1 MVTTRR
7 KNKRKLSDGLLGNA
21 WVQDMAGE
29 ISIEGCIQCLRLWEE
44 IEKVNRNDAV
54 LDKYVWKGAKPG
66 VYSAKDTYNM
76 LCQGRVIDGTHK
88 QIWKASTPLKG
99 KVFCWLAMRY
109 RL

>member
-66 VYSAKDTYNM
+66 VYSAKIPIT
-76 LCQGRVIDGTHK
+76 CF
-88 QIWKASTPLKG
+88 AKG
-99 KVFCWLAMRY
+99 GL
-109 RL
+109 